1 MQYPW
6 KAVIFD
12 MDGTLACSMGVW
24 RKIEIQFLDRRGIV
38 MPDDYGAALR
48 TMSYQEAA
56 AYTIS
61 RFSLPETIP
70 DVIREWH
77 EMAVF
82 EYGHTIEL
90 KDGAK
95 EFIEALR
102 KQGVKIALATVSSR
116 ELYEPFLRNKGIYQY
131 FDVCVDTSQV
141 QRGKGYPDI
150 YLFAVQELSRSLE
163 HPIAP
168 SDCIVFEDVL
178 QAVQAA
184 RSGGFQTC
192 GVYDSSSDEEWSAIQ
207 MAADMTIE
215 SFTQLLW
222 MGGSETC
229 NCKRT
234 KCRRHGKCSEC
245 IAYHRANKRYRTPH
259 CMRLGQKATE
269 NNGSSG
275 VEFGEKGEGANV

>member
-6 KAVIFD
+6 KAAIFD

-24 RKIEIQFLDRRGIV
+24 RKIDIQFLDKRGIV
-38 MPDDYGAALR
+38 MPEDYGAALR
-48 TMSYQEAA
+48 TMNYQEAA

-61 RFSLPETIP
+61 RFSLQETVP

-82 EYGHTIEL
+82 EYGHTIGL

-102 KQGVKIALATVSSR
+102 KQVVMIALATVSSR
-116 ELYEPFLRNKGIYQY
+116 ELYEPFLQNKGIHQY

-141 QRGKGYPDI
+141 QRGKGYPDV

-163 HPIAP
+163 HPLAP

-178 QAVQAA
+178 QAIQAA
-184 RSGGFQTC
+184 RKGGFQTC
-192 GVYDSSSDEEWSAIQ
+192 GVYDPSSGEEWASIQ
-207 MAADMTIE
+207 RAADMTVRN
-215 SFTQLLW
+215 FMQFL
-222 MGGSETC
+222 
-229 NCKRT
+229 
-234 KCRRHGKCSEC
+234 
-245 IAYHRANKRYRTPH
+245 
-259 CMRLGQKATE
+259 
-269 NNGSSG
+269 
-275 VEFGEKGEGANV
+275 

>member
-6 KAVIFD
+6 KAAIFD

-24 RKIEIQFLDRRGIV
+24 RKIDIQFLDKRGIV
-38 MPDDYGAALR
+38 MPEDYGAALR
-48 TMSYQEAA
+48 TMNYQEAA

-61 RFSLPETIP
+61 RFSLQETVP

-82 EYGHTIEL
+82 EYGHTIGL

-116 ELYEPFLRNKGIYQY
+116 ELYEPFLQNKGIHQY

-141 QRGKGYPDI
+141 QRGKGYPDV

-163 HPIAP
+163 HPLAP
-168 SDCIVFEDVL
+168 SDCIVFEEVL
-178 QAVQAA
+178 QASQAA
-184 RSGGFQTC
+184 RKGGFQTC
-192 GVYDSSSDEEWSAIQ
+192 GVYDPSSGEEWASIQ
-207 MAADMTIE
+207 RAADMTVRN
-215 SFTQLLW
+215 FMQLL
-222 MGGSETC
+222 
-229 NCKRT
+229 
-234 KCRRHGKCSEC
+234 
-245 IAYHRANKRYRTPH
+245 
-259 CMRLGQKATE
+259 
-269 NNGSSG
+269 
-275 VEFGEKGEGANV
+275 